1 MDRRSEPTRTLARV
15 AGPLMLLSG
24 VAVALRRD
32 KMIAVIDGFAADPA
46 LSFVSGVFTLL
57 IGLIIIALHQ
67 KWGSVTQV
75 IVSLIGWLLALRG
88 AVLLFAPEDM
98 VALAHQVIGQGATPI
113 GVAGAVMALI
123 GLYLTLIGY
132 ARKIVTL

>member
-1 MDRRSEPTRTLARV
+1 MDRRAEPTRTLARV
-15 AGPLMLLSG
+15 AGPLLLLTG

-32 KMIAVIDGFAADPA
+32 KMLAVIDGFAADPA
-46 LSFVSGVFTLL
+46 LSFTTGVFTLL
-57 IGLIIIALHQ
+57 LGLIVIAVHQ
-67 KWGSVTQV
+67 RWGSVTQV
-75 IVSLIGWLLALRG
+75 VISVLGWLLALRG

-98 VALAHQVIGQGATPI
+98 VQLAHMIIDRGTPTIGI
-113 GVAGAVMALI
+113 AGALLALI